1 MSQFTDHYTPKAGA
15 AQLTDTLHALQGGL
29 TGLPLST
36 AHTNIDTW
44 QNLLEQSGIPA
55 LQDVVRELGNLQS
68 LLSTENHSL
77 NSAAIGR
84 SLSMLGAQTTQAAA
98 SATPETRQ
106 DLTRLA
112 DMLLKAGGDLEG
124 L

>member
-1 MSQFTDHYTPKAGA
+1 MIKFTDHYTPEAGA
-15 AQLTDTLHALQGGL
+15 AQLTATLKALQEGL
-29 TGLPLST
+29 TSLPLST
-36 AHTNIDTW
+36 AHTNIDDW

-68 LLSTENHSL
+68 LLSSGDL
-77 NSAAIGR
+77 NQNTVAIGR

-98 SATPETRQ
+98 TATPETRS

-112 DMLLKAGGDLEG
+112 DMLLRAGGDLEG

>member
-15 AQLTDTLHALQGGL
+15 AQLTETLHALHSGL
-29 TGLPLST
+29 TGLPLRT
-36 AHTNIDTW
+36 AHTHIDNW

-68 LLSTENHSL
+68 LLSSENHTL
-77 NSAAIGR
+77 NSVAIGR
-84 SLSMLGAQTTQAAA
+84 SLSMLGVQTTQAAA
-98 SATPETRQ
+98 TASPETRQ

-124 L
+124 I